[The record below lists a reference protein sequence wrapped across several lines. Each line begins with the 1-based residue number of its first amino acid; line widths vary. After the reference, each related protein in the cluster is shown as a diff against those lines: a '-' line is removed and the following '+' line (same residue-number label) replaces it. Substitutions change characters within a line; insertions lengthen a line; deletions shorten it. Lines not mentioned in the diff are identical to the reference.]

1 MKESFDEKDIEDENK
16 NKNEINILI
25 LGYEKV
31 GKTSLTSKYTGNDF
45 YSRQLNKAGQIGLN
59 QGVKTIEKNGK
70 KYKLILTDLSPH
82 ISYET
87 LNFKYNGVIL
97 VYDITQEESIDYI
110 SDLIDDLREKK
121 GKNFPMILLGNKV
134 DNEKERCVDE
144 EFGINFA
151 NKNYIDFF
159 EISCEKGTNLDIAVD
174 TIFNKI
180 LKVLELDKSD
190 DKKDDS
196 CCCDCCCRC
205 FH

>member
-1 MKESFDEKDIEDENK
+1 MKESFDEEDIEDENK

-25 LGYEKV
+25 LGDKKV
-31 GKTSLTSKYTGNDF
+31 GKTSLTSKYTKNDYF
-45 YSRQLNKAGQIGLN
+45 TNGKYKLVLPGLN
-59 QGVKTIEKNGK
+59 RGEKTIEKNGK
-70 KYKLILTDLSPH
+70 KYKLILTDLPPH
-82 ISYET
+82 ISYKS

-97 VYDITQEESIDYI
+97 VYDITQTDSIDYI
-110 SDLIDDLREKK
+110 SDLIEDLREKN
-121 GKNFPMILLGNKV
+121 GKNFPMILLGNKS
-134 DNEKERCVDE
+134 DNEEERCIE
-144 EFGINFA
+144 KEFGKTFA

>member
-1 MKESFDEKDIEDENK
+1 MKESFDEEDIEDENK
-16 NKNEINILI
+16 NKINILI
-25 LGYEKV
+25 LGDKKV

-59 QGVKTIEKNGK
+59 KGEKTIEKNGK
-70 KYKLILTDLSPH
+70 KYKLILTDLPPH
-82 ISYET
+82 ISYKS
-87 LNFKYNGVIL
+87 LNFKYNGVML
-97 VYDITQEESIDYI
+97 VYDITQIDSIVYI
-110 SDLIDDLREKK
+110 SDLIYYLREKN

-144 EFGINFA
+144 EFGKNFA
-151 NKNYIDFF
+151 DENYIDFF
-159 EISCEKGTNLDIAVD
+159 EISCEEGTNLDIAVD